1 MSTRNRNSQQRRRS
15 TILLRMGIAGPILG
29 AVTALLTWDWRWL
42 ITGTLLTLATATLT
56 TLLPR
61 PVNTWEIS
69 AWLAVPAGLAMW
81 AWSSNSQWLALGLFP
96 LAFVGIHKLSTA
108 TEHRNQQQ

>member
-1 MSTRNRNSQQRRRS
+1 MSTRNRNSHQRRRS
-15 TILLRMGIAGPILG
+15 TVLLRVTIAGPILG

-42 ITGTLLTLATATLT
+42 VTGALLTLATGTLATL
-56 TLLPR
+56 LSR

-81 AWSSNSQWLALGLFP
+81 VWSSNSQWLALGLFP
-96 LAFVGIHKLSTA
+96 LAFVGIHKLSA
-108 TEHRNQQQ
+108 AIEHRNRQR